1 MHVRFTWDE
10 RKRRDNVTRHGLD
23 FRDAEA
29 VFAGPTLTIEDDRF
43 PYPEHRFMTLG
54 LLPDTTVTI
63 IHAETHARI
72 HVISF
77 RQATRHEEAILLR
90 SLAN

>member
-10 RKRRDNVTRHGLD
+10 RKRLGNLARHGFD

-29 VFAGPTLTIEDDRF
+29 VFAGPTLTIEDSRF
-43 PYPEHRFMTLG
+43 DYPERRYMTLG
-54 LLPDTTVTI
+54 FLREVAVTI
-63 IHAETHARI
+63 IHTETRSRI

-77 RQATRHEEAILLR
+77 RQATRHEEAVLFE
-90 SLAN
+90 SLSN

>member
-1 MHVRFTWDE
+1 MHVRFTWDD
-10 RKRRDNVTRHGLD
+10 RKRRVNLARHGFD
-23 FRDAEA
+23 FGDAPA

-43 PYPEHRFMTLG
+43 DYPESRCMTLG
-54 LLPDTTVTI
+54 FLREVAVTI
-63 IHAETHARI
+63 IHTETHSRI

-77 RQATRHEEAILLR
+77 RQATRHEEAILFE

>member
-10 RKRRDNVTRHGLD
+10 RKRRDNLARHGLD

-43 PYPEHRFMTLG
+43 PCPEHRFMTLG
-54 LLPDTTVTI
+54 LLRETTVTI
-63 IHAETHARI
+63 IHTETHARI

-77 RQATRHEEAILLR
+77 RQATRHEEAILFR
-90 SLAN
+90 GLAN